1 MTAIKKIGF
10 IGVGNMGNPMAGHLV
25 KKGFD
30 VTAFDIREAAMHA
43 FATEHGG
50 KTAATLADAGRGA
63 DAVIFIVP
71 SDKVVRQVL
80 FDDKLAAAL
89 ANGTLV
95 IDMSSSDP
103 RGTVAIGKDLASRG
117 IGYLDAP
124 VMGGVIF
131 AKDASLDIM
140 VGGEPELVER
150 AMPLFN
156 ALGRQV
162 YRCGPLGSGH
172 ALKSLANYINAC
184 ALINVIEAMT
194 IGKKFGIDT
203 QVMVDAITAMC
214 ATRNHP
220 LQKKIVPHVLT
231 RQYGTGMAMQFIAKD
246 VKIAVDT
253 AKSIGAAVPLGEKT
267 AELWAAACEKLGG
280 TRDQT
285 EIVRYWED
293 ATGVKL

>member
-1 MTAIKKIGF
+1 MNPIRKISF

-30 VTAFDIREAAMHA
+30 VTVFDARAETAQAFVKQ
-43 FATEHGG
+43 HGG
-50 KTAATLADAGRGA
+50 KAATTLADAGRGA
-63 DAVIFIVP
+63 DAVIFMVP
-71 SDKVVRQVL
+71 SDKTVREVL
-80 FDDKLAAAL
+80 FDGKLAAAL
-89 ANGTLV
+89 AKGALV

-103 RGTVAIGKDLASRG
+103 RGTVAIGKDLARGG
-117 IGYLDAP
+117 IGYVDAP

-140 VGGEPELVER
+140 VGGEPALVER

-156 ALGRQV
+156 ALGQKV
-162 YRCGPLGSGH
+162 YRSGPLGSGH
-172 ALKSLANYINAC
+172 ALKSLTNYINAC

-203 QVMVDAITAMC
+203 QVMVDSITAMC

-220 LQKKIVPHVLT
+220 LQKKIVPQVLT
-231 RQYGTGMAMQFIAKD
+231 RKYGTGMAMQFIAKD

-280 TRDQT
+280 KLDQT
-285 EIVRYWED
+285 EIVRYWEEK
-293 ATGVKL
+293 TGVKL

>member
-1 MTAIKKIGF
+1 MNAIKKVGF
-10 IGVGNMGNPMAGHLV
+10 IGVGNMGKPMAGHLV
-25 KKGFD
+25 KKGFE
-30 VTAFDIREAAMHA
+30 VTAFDARESAMHA
-43 FATEHGG
+43 FAAEHGG

-63 DAVIFIVP
+63 DAVVFIVP

-80 FDDKLAAAL
+80 FDDGLANAL
-89 ANGTLV
+89 AKGTVV
-95 IDMSSSDP
+95 IDLSSSDP
-103 RGTVAIGKDLASRG
+103 RGTVAIGKDLAALG

-131 AKDASLDIM
+131 AKDATLDIM
-140 VGGEPELVER
+140 VGGEPALIER
-150 AMPLFN
+150 AMPLFD
-156 ALGRQV
+156 ALGQKV

-172 ALKSLANYINAC
+172 ALKSLTNYINAC
-184 ALINVIEAMT
+184 ALINVLEAMT

-203 QVMVDAITAMC
+203 QVMVDSITAMC

-231 RQYGTGMAMQFIAKD
+231 RKYGTGMAMQFIAKD

-253 AKSIGAAVPLGEKT
+253 AKSVGAAVPLGEKT

-280 TRDQT
+280 ARDQT
-285 EIVRYWED
+285 EIARFWEET
-293 ATGVKL
+293 TGVKL

>member
-1 MTAIKKIGF
+1 MNPIKKISF

-30 VTAFDIREAAMHA
+30 VTVFDSRAETAQAFVKQ
-43 FATEHGG
+43 HGG
-50 KTAATLADAGRGA
+50 KAAATLADAGSGA
-63 DAVIFIVP
+63 EAVIFMVP
-71 SDKVVRQVL
+71 SDKTVREVL
-80 FDDKLAAAL
+80 FDGKLAAAL
-89 ANGTLV
+89 AKGTLV

-103 RGTVAIGKDLASRG
+103 RGTVGIGKDLAASG
-117 IGYLDAP
+117 IGYVDAP

-140 VGGEPELVER
+140 VGGEPALVER
-150 AMPLFN
+150 AMPIFN
-156 ALGRQV
+156 ALGQKV
-162 YRCGPLGSGH
+162 YRAGPLGSGH
-172 ALKSLANYINAC
+172 ALKSLTNYINAC

-203 QVMVDAITAMC
+203 QVMVDSITAMC

-220 LQKKIVPHVLT
+220 LQKKVVPQVLT
-231 RQYGTGMAMQFIAKD
+231 RKYGTGMAMQFIAKD

-280 TRDQT
+280 KLDQT
-285 EIVRYWED
+285 EIVRYWEEQ
-293 ATGVKL
+293 TGVKL

>member
-1 MTAIKKIGF
+1 VYPLKKITF

-30 VTAFDIREAAMHA
+30 VTVFDVRAETAHA
-43 FATEHGG
+43 FVAEHGG
-50 KTAATLADAGRGA
+50 KAAATLADAGRGA
-63 DAVIFIVP
+63 DAVVFMVP
-71 SDKVVRQVL
+71 SDKTVREVL
-80 FDDKLAAAL
+80 FDGKLAAAL
-89 ANGTLV
+89 AKGALV

-103 RGTVAIGKDLASRG
+103 RGTVAIGEDLAASG
-117 IGYLDAP
+117 IGYVDAP

-131 AKDASLDIM
+131 AKDATLDIM
-140 VGGEPELVER
+140 VGGEAALVER

-156 ALGRQV
+156 ALGQKV
-162 YRCGPLGSGH
+162 YRSGPLGSGH
-172 ALKSLANYINAC
+172 ALKSLTNYINAC

-203 QVMVDAITAMC
+203 PVMVDAITAMC

-220 LQKKIVPHVLT
+220 LQKKIVPQVLT
-231 RQYGTGMAMQFIAKD
+231 RNYGTGMAMQFIAKD

-267 AELWAAACEKLGG
+267 AELWAAACAQLGG
-280 TRDQT
+280 KLDQT

-293 ATGVKL
+293 ASRVKL

>member
-1 MTAIKKIGF
+1 VNPIRKIGF
-10 IGVGNMGNPMAGHLV
+10 IGVGNMGNPMAGQLV

-30 VTAFDIREAAMHA
+30 VTVFDTRAETVRAFVS
-43 FATEHGG
+43 EHGG
-50 KTAATLADAGRGA
+50 KAAATLPDAGRGA
-63 DAVIFIVP
+63 DAVIFMVP

-89 ANGTLV
+89 AKGTLA

-117 IGYLDAP
+117 IGYVDAP

-131 AKDASLDIM
+131 AKDATLDIM
-140 VGGEPELVER
+140 VGGEAALVER

-162 YRCGPLGSGH
+162 YKCGPLGSGH
-172 ALKSLANYINAC
+172 ALKSLTNYINAC
-184 ALINVIEAMT
+184 TLINVIEAMT

-220 LQKKIVPHVLT
+220 LQKKIVPQVLT
-231 RQYGTGMAMQFIAKD
+231 RKYGTGMAMQFIAKD
-246 VKIAVDT
+246 VKIAVET
-253 AKSIGAAVPLGEKT
+253 AHSIGAAVPLGEKT

-285 EIVRYWED
+285 EIVRYWEE